1 MWASFSTVRN
11 EKHFTSTQ
19 SGTILCQR
27 LFLRA
32 LVPYNSLELMKES
45 ATALSVSQ
53 GKLAFKNPVLLA
65 SGCASF
71 GEPFEDF
78 FDMPSVGALITKAIT
93 REPREGNESPRI
105 CETPCGMLNSIG
117 LQNPG
122 VEAFAQEIL
131 PELRERGVAT
141 IVNVAGGSEQ
151 DYEAVLMRLKDEP
164 GIYGFEVNL
173 SCPNVEDGLI
183 FGTSAVAF
191 GRICERLR
199 QATER
204 PLIPKLSPE
213 AGNPVPYAKIAWGA
227 GMDGVTAANTWPA
240 MAIDWKS
247 GKSKLARPTGGLSG
261 PALKPLTM
269 IRVAA
274 IAQAVPELP
283 ILASGGAATATD
295 VIEFIRAG
303 ALAVQLGTI
312 LFHDATRP
320 KKILEELTGLLSELD
335 AGSIQELRGRRGD

>member
-1 MWASFSTVRN
+1 MEQLST
-11 EKHFTSTQ
+11 T
-19 SGTILCQR
+19 
-27 LFLRA
+27 LR
-32 LVPYNSLELMKES
+32 
-45 ATALSVSQ
+45 VSH
-53 GKLAFKNPVLLA
+53 GRLAFASPVLLA

-78 FDMPSVGALITKAIT
+78 FDLATVGALITKAIT
-93 REPREGNESPRI
+93 REPREGNEPPRI

-131 PELRERGVAT
+131 PRLHERGVTT
-141 IVNVAGGSEQ
+141 IVNVAGGSEE
-151 DYEAVLMRLKDEP
+151 DYEAVLARLKDEP
-164 GIYGFEVNL
+164 GITAFEVNL
-173 SCPNVEDGLI
+173 SCPNVADGLV

-199 QATER
+199 RVTEL
-204 PLIPKLSPE
+204 PLIPKLSPD
-213 AGNPVPYAKIAWGA
+213 AGNLVPYGKIAWGA
-227 GMDGVTAANTWPA
+227 GMDGVTVANTWPA
-240 MAIDWKS
+240 MAIDWKT
-247 GKSKLARPTGGLSG
+247 GASKLARPTGGLSG
-261 PALKPLTM
+261 PAMKPLTM

-295 VIEFIRAG
+295 TIEFIRAG

-312 LFHDATRP
+312 LFHDPTRP
-320 KKILEELTGLLSELD
+320 KRIL
-335 AGSIQELRGRRGD
+335 QELPGLMGEVGAESFDSLRGKIG

>member
-1 MWASFSTVRN
+1 MEQLST
-11 EKHFTSTQ
+11 T
-19 SGTILCQR
+19 
-27 LFLRA
+27 LR
-32 LVPYNSLELMKES
+32 
-45 ATALSVSQ
+45 VSH
-53 GKLAFKNPVLLA
+53 GRLAFASPVLLA

-78 FDMPSVGALITKAIT
+78 FDLATVGALITKAIT
-93 REPREGNESPRI
+93 REPREGNEPPRI

-131 PELRERGVAT
+131 PRLHERGVTT
-141 IVNVAGGSEQ
+141 IVNVAGGSEE
-151 DYEAVLMRLKDEP
+151 DYEAVLARLKDEP
-164 GIYGFEVNL
+164 GITAFEVNL
-173 SCPNVEDGLI
+173 SCPNVADGLV

-199 QATER
+199 RVTEL
-204 PLIPKLSPE
+204 PLIPKLSPD
-213 AGNPVPYAKIAWGA
+213 AGNLVPYGKIAWGA
-227 GMDGVTAANTWPA
+227 GMDGVTVANTWPA
-240 MAIDWKS
+240 MAIDWRT
-247 GKSKLARPTGGLSG
+247 GVSKLARPTGGLSG
-261 PALKPLTM
+261 PAMKPLTM

-295 VIEFIRAG
+295 IIEFIRAG

-312 LFHDATRP
+312 LFHDPTRP
-320 KKILEELTGLLSELD
+320 KKILEELPGLLGEVGAESFD
-335 AGSIQELRGRRGD
+335 SLRGKIG